1 MWKPLLLLSEGARV
15 LDESGRERPSCP
27 VSRDEL
33 ASVLGGD
40 VWEAGFVRQLRSD
53 KPSEEKLQLQLRSE
67 KRGVNGY
74 DLLQLARQATR
85 RPNAIRHLERLY
97 VAFPSVTPRIP
108 AVHDF
113 LDARRKYDG
122 DDKQLAFFLNRV
134 VPRRGRRLSWC
145 DELQLVCW
153 MNQLMHEG
161 MSATEAAALLKAE
174 RSEAKHLAVDTLRNK
189 SAMYGQIAR
198 IFAEGYFVPA
208 HSLRPVP
215 WGGVRSMWRMFV
227 TD

>member
-1 MWKPLLLLSEGARV
+1 MSKLLLLTEGARL

-27 VSRDEL
+27 VPREDL
-33 ASVLGGD
+33 APVLGGD
-40 VWEAGFVRQLRSD
+40 VWEAGFVRQLRPG
-53 KPSEEKLQLQLRSE
+53 KPGAERLQLQMRLE
-67 KRGVNGY
+67 KRSVNGRE
-74 DLLQLARQATR
+74 LLQLVAEAARR
-85 RPNAIRHLERLY
+85 RDPIRHLERLY
-97 VAFPSVTPRIP
+97 VAFPSVTARIP

-113 LDARRKYDG
+113 LDERRLRCDH
-122 DDKQLAFFLNRV
+122 DNELAFFLNRTI
-134 VPRRGRRLSWC
+134 PRRGRRLSWG